1 MKTYCLGGKNTDN
14 IYSKKKKKKWL
25 WWIQWLEINK
35 YVLFLWLINQDLM
48 RKQRFNE
55 KSSLQNINQKI
66 FKY

>member
-14 IYSKKKKKKWL
+14 IYSKKKKKWL